1 MGRSS
6 DPEPCPRTGVK
17 VGVAPATA
25 TKALRRRDLHPAAP
39 PSPRRRC
46 EAGSLGSGR
55 PGGRCEAGE
64 AGGLGGGA
72 VVPGRSV
79 RRKEVGDRENKTNHY
94 VCS

>member
-25 TKALRRRDLHPAAP
+25 TEALRRRDLHPAAP

-46 EAGSLGSGR
+46 EAVNLGSGW
-55 PGGRCEAGE
+55 PGGRCEAG
-64 AGGLGGGA
+64 GLGGSA

-94 VCS
+94 VCN